1 MTTKAGPFF
10 SICALAACSVF
21 AVMPGCSPPSTN
33 RPTPPIPFDVGKHRY
48 FSTYDSVVGSYL
60 REHSPHRKAR
70 ACVIGLAG
78 AGYEIAWVIWRG
90 GDRLVL
96 WEENTEGLKHSR
108 RELSLSEDVVATQAE
123 IGTSTYL
130 VDRQWVSNLDR
141 QCVAFGRYV
150 TVN

>member
-1 MTTKAGPFF
+1 MTKAWPFF
-10 SICALAACSVF
+10 SIYALAACSVL
-21 AVMPGCSPPSTN
+21 AMMPGCSPASTN
-33 RPTPPIPFDVGKHRY
+33 RPTPPIPFDVRKHRY

-60 REHSPHRKAR
+60 REHSPHRKAQ
-70 ACVIGLAG
+70 ACVTGLG
-78 AGYEIAWVIWRG
+78 GDGYEIAWVIWRG

-108 RELSLSEDVVATQAE
+108 RDLSLSEDVVATQAE

-130 VDRQWVSNLDR
+130 VDRQWVNNLER
-141 QCVAFGRYV
+141 QCAAFGRYV